1 MNCKYCAIA
10 PNGDIPDDGTFEE
23 LLYMDFSD
31 EIEADGEFSNKE
43 RDGHESRRGTVHI
56 KASHD
61 FNAHACISGGNILN
75 LDVWDYLDLNYQF
88 HTEKRINFCPMCGR
102 KLEAFDYGDEHD

>member
-10 PNGDIPDDGTFEE
+10 PNGDIPDDIEE
-23 LLYMDFSD
+23 LFNMDFSD

-43 RDGHESRRGTVHI
+43 GRNESKRGII
-56 KASHD
+56 KIKVSHD
-61 FNAHACISGGNILN
+61 FNVHACISAGNLLN
-75 LDVWDYLDLNYQF
+75 LDVWDYLDLDYQF

-102 KLEAFDYGDEHD
+102 KLEAFKYDDD